1 MVPPISIVMT
11 VYNRERYLS
20 KAIDSVLAQTLK
32 NFELLIWDDGSTD
45 SSVEIAKS
53 YAERDQR
60 VQIVVAEHLG
70 QGKALKGAIAETTGT
85 YVGQL
90 DSDDFLAS
98 TALEETAAILD
109 NQPEVGL
116 VYTDYLVIDE
126 KGVVKGT
133 GNRCQT
139 PYSKDRLLVE
149 FMIFHFRLMRRSLYE
164 QVGGI
169 REEFEAIED
178 YELCLRLSEV
188 TEIQQLK
195 KPLYY
200 YRTHDRSL
208 SRERQVEQILL
219 SQQAINQALERRGLA
234 DCFESEVQ
242 IIGRFSLK
250 QKQKKSIDFS
260 ETH

>member
-1 MVPPISIVMT
+1 MVPLISIVMT
-11 VYNRERYLS
+11 VYNRERYLA
-20 KAIDSVLAQTLK
+20 KAINSILAQTQK

-45 SSVEIAKS
+45 GSVEIAKN
-53 YAERDQR
+53 YEERDRR
-60 VQIVVAEHLG
+60 VHVVVAEHLG
-70 QGKALKGAIAETTGT
+70 QGKALKAAIAETRGT
-85 YVGQL
+85 YVGQV

-109 NQPEVGL
+109 TQLEIGL
-116 VYTDYLVIDE
+116 VYTDYLVMDE

-133 GNRCQT
+133 GIRCQT

-149 FMIFHFRLMRRSLYE
+149 FMIFHFRLMRRSIYE

-169 REEFEAIED
+169 NEKFEAIED

-188 TEIQQLK
+188 TKIHQLK

-200 YRTHDRSL
+200 YRTHNYSL
-208 SRERQVEQILL
+208 SRERQVEQIFL

-234 DCFESEVQ
+234 NCFESEVQ
-242 IIGRFSLK
+242 IIGKFSLK
-250 QKQKKSIDFS
+250 
-260 ETH
+260 ERY